1 MPPRFMPGGP
11 DSVPQRVSAAV
22 RAGSVD
28 ARSLRCHANSFT
40 ARGGGLLIIAIGIAW
55 PFILAVCVGIE
66 ESAVA
71 RLPLEA
77 RKMHTQQ
84 MKSESFSDIGYS
96 FPRVA
101 GERTHTK
108 FTLAA
113 YDKPLRYV

>member
-1 MPPRFMPGGP
+1 M
-11 DSVPQRVSAAV
+11 A
-22 RAGSVD
+22 
-28 ARSLRCHANSFT
+28 
-40 ARGGGLLIIAIGIAW
+40 
-55 PFILAVCVGIE
+55 
-66 ESAVA
+66 
-71 RLPLEA
+71 LEA

-84 MKSESFSDIGYS
+84 MKSESFSDIGCS